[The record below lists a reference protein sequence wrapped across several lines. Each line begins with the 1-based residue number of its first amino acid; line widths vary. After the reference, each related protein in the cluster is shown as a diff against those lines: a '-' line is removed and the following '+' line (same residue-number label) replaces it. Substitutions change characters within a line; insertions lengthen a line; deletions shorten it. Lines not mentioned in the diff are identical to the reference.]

1 MIIFISLA
9 ERVDDVA
16 DTTKKM
22 KEQISFSLPLTAAF
36 VVLGIFLFS
45 NDEHG
50 DDDDI
55 NGVAFD
61 ILRWN
66 ITGFPG
72 V

>member
-1 MIIFISLA
+1 M
-9 ERVDDVA
+9 
-16 DTTKKM
+16 
-22 KEQISFSLPLTAAF
+22 PLTAAF
-36 VVLGIFLFS
+36 VVLGNLLVRCDDD
-45 NDEHG
+45 NG

-72 V
+72 VRVDLVVIMNPARILNNCLSVSLPS